1 MITNICFFKIAYDKM
16 LTVLIIYSYCE
27 KII

>member
-1 MITNICFFKIAYDKM
+1 MITNINFLKLLMIKM